1 MTRKRPVIQDGAI
14 QTAENDCQRCH
25 SYLSTMSGKNDS
37 LYPSVLLEK
46 LIVTRKGRLSKDLF
60 ANDIELSDLGC
71 TLTAS

>member
-37 LYPSVLLEK
+37 LYPSVLLEAFNNNSK
-46 LIVTRKGRLSKDLF
+46 ERLVKRFVRKRH
-60 ANDIELSDLGC
+60 
-71 TLTAS
+71 

>member
-37 LYPSVLLEK
+37 LYPSVLIEA
-46 LIVTRKGRLSKDLF
+46 LIVARKGGLSKNLF
-60 ANDIELSDLGC
+60 ANGIELLDLGC
-71 TLTAS
+71 TVTG